1 MEGEHRQMKVH
12 EFGDKTKPVI
22 LLLPG
27 TMCYWKGNFDN
38 VIDNLAEDFFV
49 AVVAYTG
56 FDKSD
61 IESYSCVTDEIE
73 KIERYIDEHYDGKI
87 YAAYG
92 CSLGGTFVAHLAAR
106 HNISMKYGIIGSSDF
121 DQAGSI
127 KASLMAK
134 LMVKVAYNFIHTGYY
149 NSKLMQR
156 RFEKRMAEPDPYNKA
171 FVAITG
177 RDKYDMS
184 FISKESMI
192 NQFKSD
198 LATPLPIGVDNG
210 ETQIHVFYA
219 KKMGDKYLER
229 YKKCFKNPIIHEQ
242 DMRHEEFLGVY
253 PEDWCSLVKEICI

>member
-1 MEGEHRQMKVH
+1 MKVH
-12 EFGDKTKPVI
+12 EFGEKTNPVI

-27 TMCYWKGNFDN
+27 TMCYWKGNFGN
-38 VIDNLAEDFFV
+38 VIDNLAKNFLV

-56 FDKSD
+56 FDEAD
-61 IESYSCVTDEIE
+61 TENYSSVTDELE
-73 KIERYIDEHYDGKI
+73 KIERYVKEHYDGRI
-87 YAAYG
+87 LASYG

-121 DQAGSI
+121 DQAGNV

-134 LMVKVAYNFIHTGYY
+134 LMVKVTYNFIHIGHY
-149 NSKLMQR
+149 NSKLMQKR
-156 RFEKRMAEPDPYNKA
+156 YEKQMADPDPYNKA
-171 FVAITG
+171 FVSITG

-184 FISKESMI
+184 FISKDSLL

-198 LATPLPIGVDNG
+198 LITPLPTGIDNG

-219 KKMGDKYLER
+219 KKMGEKYLER
-229 YKKCFKNPIIHEQ
+229 YKKYFKDPVIHEQ

-253 PEDWCSLVKEICI
+253 PEDWCKLVKEICI